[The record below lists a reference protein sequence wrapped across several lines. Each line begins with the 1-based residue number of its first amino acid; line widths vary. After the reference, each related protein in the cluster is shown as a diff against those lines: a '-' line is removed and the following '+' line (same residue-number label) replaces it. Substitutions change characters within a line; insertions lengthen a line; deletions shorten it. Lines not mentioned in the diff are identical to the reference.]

1 MKRQFWVL
9 LHRYVGLSMAFFLIV
24 AGLTGAALAF
34 YKPLDRWLVPQMYD
48 APARGAVLDPFVLLE
63 KAQAQVP
70 ERRTEMIW
78 LDLHEGKA
86 ITLYFEPSLD
96 PATGKPRTSEPTEYV
111 FDPVSGALLASRR
124 WGAIPTS
131 LDGVMSF
138 LYVLHYKL
146 ALPGEIGLWL
156 FGLAAVIWTVDCFV
170 GVYLTFPRGR
180 PFWQK
185 WRPAWGIKRRRLN
198 YDLHRASG
206 LWFWLLLLVFA
217 WSSVMMNLSEQV
229 YTPVMKAMGFTF
241 SDLHE
246 RVPKR
251 PVPLDTPAVTFRQAV
266 ETGRAAVQARA
277 ARDGFTFLRD
287 YRVYYD
293 RERGLYEY
301 RASTSLDIS
310 DYGST
315 NAVVDGE
322 TGALM
327 GVALPAETNGDWITM
342 WLSALHT
349 AAVWG
354 TPYRVLVSVL
364 GVTIATLSIT
374 GIIIWLRKRCA
385 AMVSAQRQTET
396 VALHIQKGG
405 KRVGKEEEIGGLL

>member
-1 MKRQFWVL
+1 MRRQFWML
-9 LHRYVGLSMAFFLIV
+9 LHRYIGLSMAFFLIV
-24 AGLTGAALAF
+24 AGVTGACLAF
-34 YKPLDRWLVPQMYD
+34 YKPLDRWLAPQMYE

-63 KAQAQVP
+63 KAQAQMLG
-70 ERRTEMIW
+70 RRTDLIQ
-78 LDLHEGKA
+78 LDLHEGQA
-86 ITLYFEPSLD
+86 VILYFDPGLD
-96 PATGKPRTSEPTEYV
+96 PLRGQSHVSEHDEYA
-111 FDPVSGALLASRR
+111 FDPVSGALLASRGP
-124 WGAIPTS
+124 WGAVPTS

-138 LYVLHYKL
+138 LYALHYKL

-156 FGLAAVIWTVDCFV
+156 FGIAAVLWTMDCFI

-185 WRPAWGIKRRRLN
+185 WRPAWGIKYRRFN

-241 SDLHE
+241 SDLTE
-246 RVPKR
+246 RIPPR
-251 PVPLDTPAVTFRQAV
+251 PIPLNTPAVTFRQAV
-266 ETGRAAVQARA
+266 ETARAAVQERA

-287 YRVYYD
+287 DRVFYD
-293 RERGLYEY
+293 RERGLYNY
-301 RASTSLDIS
+301 RAFTSRDITD
-310 DYGST
+310 DYGGVR
-315 NAVVDGE
+315 AIVDGE
-322 TGALM
+322 TGTII
-327 GVALPAETNGDWITM
+327 GVALPAETNGDWVNS

-364 GVTIATLSIT
+364 GVTIATLSIS
-374 GIIIWLRKRCA
+374 GIVIWLRKRRK
-385 AMVSAQRQTET
+385 VRNKS
-396 VALHIQKGG
+396 
-405 KRVGKEEEIGGLL
+405 LLQSSPQMSSEF